1 MVQNIFKRDS
11 LKLGLILGLLAP
23 LISLVAYYFLRFR
36 VYTFGEYI
44 GALSKNKPLLTGL
57 TIPCLLLNIALFT
70 FYINTHRD
78 QTAKG
83 IFTITLL
90 YAIASILLKYF
101 G

>member
-1 MVQNIFKRDS
+1 
-11 LKLGLILGLLAP
+11 LILGLLAP
-23 LISLVAYYFLRFR
+23 LVSLVAYYLLRFR
-36 VYTFGEYI
+36 VYSFGEYI
-44 GALSKNKPLLTGL
+44 DALSKNKPLLTGL

-90 YAIASILLKYF
+90 YAIASILLKFF